1 LIVALV
7 VVVTAG
13 GWLIWIQQQAMKRFE
28 ITAKAIENQLKAA
41 DAIRQESRAAIE
53 TQIKGPDTIRE
64 ESRKAQETAHKDLMD
79 RFTVVQSELQRL
91 QSKQEN
97 LKESV
102 KNAISVGLKD
112 IQERL
117 TSFKLSEIVTDQFK
131 TSQWLSNQN
140 QPLLWLVKGLR

>member
-53 TQIKGPDTIRE
+53 TQIKEADTIRE

-91 QSKQEN
+91 QSKQE
-97 LKESV
+97 S
-102 KNAISVGLKD
+102 
-112 IQERL
+112 
-117 TSFKLSEIVTDQFK
+117 
-131 TSQWLSNQN
+131 
-140 QPLLWLVKGLR
+140 

>member
-1 LIVALV
+1 VALV

-53 TQIKGPDTIRE
+53 PQIKGADTIRE

-91 QSKQEN
+91 QSKQES

>member
-13 GWLIWIQQQAMKRFE
+13 GWLIWIQQRAMKRFE

-53 TQIKGPDTIRE
+53 TQIKGADTIRE

-91 QSKQEN
+91 QSKQES

>member
-1 LIVALV
+1 MALV

-41 DAIRQESRAAIE
+41 HAIRQESRAAIE
-53 TQIKGPDTIRE
+53 TQIKGADTIRE

-91 QSKQEN
+91 QSKQES

>member
-53 TQIKGPDTIRE
+53 TQIKGADTIRE

-91 QSKQEN
+91 QSKQES

>member
-1 LIVALV
+1 MALV

-53 TQIKGPDTIRE
+53 TQIKGADTIRE

-91 QSKQEN
+91 QSKQES

-131 TSQWLSNQN
+131 TSHFD
-140 QPLLWLVKGLR
+140 G

>member
-1 LIVALV
+1 MIVALV

-53 TQIKGPDTIRE
+53 TQIKGADTIRE

-91 QSKQEN
+91 QSKQES

>member
-140 QPLLWLVKGLR
+140 QPL

>member
-53 TQIKGPDTIRE
+53 TQIKGADTIRE

-91 QSKQEN
+91 QSKQES

-140 QPLLWLVKGLR
+140 RPLLWLVKGLR

>member
-1 LIVALV
+1 VALV

-53 TQIKGPDTIRE
+53 TQIKGADTIRE

-91 QSKQEN
+91 QSKQES

>member
-1 LIVALV
+1 MALV

-53 TQIKGPDTIRE
+53 PQIKGADTIRE

-91 QSKQEN
+91 QSKQES

>member
-1 LIVALV
+1 MALV

-53 TQIKGPDTIRE
+53 TQIKG
-64 ESRKAQETAHKDLMD
+64 AD

-91 QSKQEN
+91 QSKQES

>member
-53 TQIKGPDTIRE
+53 TQIKGADTIRE

-91 QSKQEN
+91 QSKQES

-112 IQERL
+112 IQERP
-117 TSFKLSEIVTDQFK
+117 TSFKLSEIVTDQFR

>member
-1 LIVALV
+1 MALV

-41 DAIRQESRAAIE
+41 HAIRQESRAAIE
-53 TQIKGPDTIRE
+53 TQIKGADTIRE

-91 QSKQEN
+91 QSKQES

-140 QPLLWLVKGLR
+140 QPLLWLVKGSR

>member
-1 LIVALV
+1 
-7 VVVTAG
+7 
-13 GWLIWIQQQAMKRFE
+13 
-28 ITAKAIENQLKAA
+28 
-41 DAIRQESRAAIE
+41 
-53 TQIKGPDTIRE
+53 
-64 ESRKAQETAHKDLMD
+64 MD

-91 QSKQEN
+91 QSKQES

>member
-1 LIVALV
+1 MALV

-53 TQIKGPDTIRE
+53 TQIKGADTIRE

-91 QSKQEN
+91 QSKQES